1 MNYIDQ
7 YNKNG
12 FFILKKFYSKNL
24 SRKILNK
31 INSLDT
37 DKYENSKEKNGHA
50 FRITNISKK

>member
-12 FFILKKFYSKNL
+12 FFILRNFTLKIYH
-24 SRKILNK
+24 KILNK

-37 DKYENSKEKNGHA
+37 DKYENSKEKNGMLLE
-50 FRITNISKK
+50 

>member
-24 SRKILNK
+24 SHKILNK
-31 INSLDT
+31 INSLDA
-37 DKYENSKEKNGHA
+37 DKYENSKKNGHA
-50 FRITNISKK
+50 FRITNISKKK